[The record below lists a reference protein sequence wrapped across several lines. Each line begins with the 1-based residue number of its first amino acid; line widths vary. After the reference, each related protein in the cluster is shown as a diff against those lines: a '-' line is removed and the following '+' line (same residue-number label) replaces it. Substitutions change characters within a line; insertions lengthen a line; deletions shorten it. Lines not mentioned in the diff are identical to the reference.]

1 MTAPQLAMKDLRRVV
16 IAAAVGNVIEWYDF
30 YIFGSL
36 AALLSVKFFAAGA
49 SGSALI
55 KTVGTFT
62 AGFLIRPF
70 GAFVFGRVGDIVGR
84 KYTFLIT
91 LSGMG
96 LSTAL
101 IGLVPSYAKIG
112 VAAGILL
119 LLLRLIQGL
128 CLGGEYGGAITYV
141 AEHAPDDKRGYYTG
155 WLQTSPTLG
164 IVVSLVVIIVTREL
178 LGTEAFN
185 AWGWRI
191 PFLLSL
197 LMVAIAIYIR
207 LQLQETPI
215 FQAIKAKGQTSSN
228 PWREAF
234 WSQNIRYVLIAS
246 VVVIGEGVV
255 WYSGQF
261 WALYFIQQVQK
272 PDVLHPAIITGAAL
286 LLATPSLIFFG
297 WLSDRIGRKPIIL
310 GGFFLAAVTYY
321 PLYTALGNAA
331 NPASINYPL
340 SILIVAIMVSYVGMV
355 YGPIGAFLAEYF
367 PARIRYSS
375 VSVPYHI
382 GNGWG
387 GGLVP
392 VITTAAYVT
401 AQNAGLSMSQ
411 SLGHALVYPI
421 TVPAVAF
428 LLGLFLMPETR
439 KISISQ
445 PSRSTARGPRSPPAP
460 PEEWRPTD
468 GGAAGARSAR
478 AAGGRHRDTPRAAA
492 RPANGAAPGARARRG
507 ARRRPDTWR
516 RALGPA
522 PRRPDHLAA
531 GARIPSSWSRSRRR
545 SSRWYP
551 RRRPRTRRSGD
562 VPPRA
567 PAAPSPRAPSA
578 RRSTPDRAGRRLRS
592 PPRPA
597 RARSPRSRRQ
607 RRRAARTPVTSP
619 RDGGARPARVHAAA
633 AACPVRS
640 ASGPARATP

>member
-1 MTAPQLAMKDLRRVV
+1 MTAPALAVKDLRRVV

-49 SGSALI
+49 AGSALI
-55 KTVGTFT
+55 KTVGTST

-96 LSTAL
+96 LATAL

-112 VAAGILL
+112 ATAGIILL
-119 LLLRLIQGL
+119 FLRLIQGL

-164 IVVSLVVIIVTREL
+164 IVVSLVVIILTREV

-215 FQAIKAKGQTSSN
+215 FQAIKAKGQTSTN

-234 WSQNIRYVLIAS
+234 WSQNIKFVLIAS
-246 VVVIGEGVV
+246 IIVIGEGVV

-261 WALYFIQQVQK
+261 WALYFLQQVSK
-272 PDVLHPAIITGAAL
+272 VDPINTALIVGAGL
-286 LLATPSLIFFG
+286 LIGTPTLILFG
-297 WLSDRIGRKPIIL
+297 WLSDIIGRKPIIL
-310 GGFFLAAVTYY
+310 GGFLLAAVTYY
-321 PLYTALGNAA
+321 PLYTWLGTVTKPGA
-331 NPASINYPL
+331 INYPVA
-340 SILIVAIMVSYVGMV
+340 ILIVAILVSYVGMV

-367 PARIRYSS
+367 PGRIRYTS

-392 VITTAAYVT
+392 FLTSSAFQATGSVG
-401 AQNAGLSMSQ
+401 NALI
-411 SLGHALVYPI
+411 YPI
-421 TVPAVAF
+421 AVPAVCF
-428 LLGLFLMPETR
+428 VLGLFLMPETR
-439 KISISQ
+439 KMSIWQ
-445 PSRSTARGPRSPPAP
+445 EQPAP
-460 PEEWRPTD
+460 
-468 GGAAGARSAR
+468 AR
-478 AAGGRHRDTPRAAA
+478 
-492 RPANGAAPGARARRG
+492 
-507 ARRRPDTWR
+507 
-516 RALGPA
+516 
-522 PRRPDHLAA
+522 
-531 GARIPSSWSRSRRR
+531 
-545 SSRWYP
+545 
-551 RRRPRTRRSGD
+551 
-562 VPPRA
+562 
-567 PAAPSPRAPSA
+567 
-578 RRSTPDRAGRRLRS
+578 
-592 PPRPA
+592 
-597 RARSPRSRRQ
+597 
-607 RRRAARTPVTSP
+607 
-619 RDGGARPARVHAAA
+619 
-633 AACPVRS
+633 
-640 ASGPARATP
+640 

>member
-1 MTAPQLAMKDLRRVV
+1 MTAPQLSFKALRRVV

-36 AALLSVKFFAAGA
+36 AAILSVQFFAQGTSGA
-49 SGSALI
+49 ALI

-70 GAFVFGRVGDIVGR
+70 GAFLFGRIGDLVGR

-112 VAAGILL
+112 ALAGVLL

-141 AEHAPDDKRGYYTG
+141 AEYAPDEKRGYYTG

-164 IVVSLVVIIVTREL
+164 IVVSLAVIIATREI
-178 LGTEAFN
+178 LGTTAWA

-197 LMVAIAIYIR
+197 VMVAIAIYIR

-215 FQAIKAKGQTSSN
+215 FQAIKAKGQTATN

-234 WSQNIRYVLIAS
+234 LSENIKYVVIAS
-246 VVVIGEGVV
+246 IVVIGEGVV

-261 WALYFIQQVQK
+261 WAYYFLQQVMK
-272 PDVLHPAIITGAAL
+272 PDVLRPAVITGIAL

-310 GGFFLAAVTYY
+310 AGFFLAAVTYY

-331 NPASINYPL
+331 NPANINYPVAV
-340 SILIVAIMVSYVGMV
+340 IIVAIMVSYVGMV

-367 PARIRYSS
+367 PARIRYTS

-392 VITTAAYVT
+392 VITTAAY
-401 AQNAGLSMSQ
+401 LSTH
-411 SLGHALVYPI
+411 SLGNALLYPI
-421 TVPAVAF
+421 IVPSVAF
-428 LLGLFLMPETR
+428 LLSLFLMPETR
-439 KISISQ
+439 KISIWQ
-445 PSRSTARGPRSPPAP
+445 PAEVR
-460 PEEWRPTD
+460 
-468 GGAAGARSAR
+468 AGAR
-478 AAGGRHRDTPRAAA
+478 G
-492 RPANGAAPGARARRG
+492 
-507 ARRRPDTWR
+507 
-516 RALGPA
+516 
-522 PRRPDHLAA
+522 
-531 GARIPSSWSRSRRR
+531 
-545 SSRWYP
+545 
-551 RRRPRTRRSGD
+551 
-562 VPPRA
+562 
-567 PAAPSPRAPSA
+567 
-578 RRSTPDRAGRRLRS
+578 
-592 PPRPA
+592 
-597 RARSPRSRRQ
+597 
-607 RRRAARTPVTSP
+607 
-619 RDGGARPARVHAAA
+619 
-633 AACPVRS
+633 
-640 ASGPARATP
+640 

>member
-36 AALLSVKFFAAGA
+36 AILLASKFFGQSA
-49 SGSALI
+49 SGSDLI
-55 KTVGTFT
+55 KYVGTFT

-70 GAFVFGRVGDIVGR
+70 GAFLFGRIGDLVGR

-112 VAAGILL
+112 ALAGVLL

-141 AEHAPDDKRGYYTG
+141 AEYAPDEKRGYYTG

-164 IVVSLVVIIVTREL
+164 IVVSLAVVVGTRQL
-178 LGTEAFN
+178 VGTEAFS

-197 LMVAIAIYIR
+197 VMVAIAIYIR
-207 LQLQETPI
+207 LQLAETPI
-215 FQAIKAKGQTSSN
+215 FQAIKAKGQTAAN

-234 WSQNIRYVLIAS
+234 LSENIKYVVIAS
-246 VVVIGEGVV
+246 IVVIGEGVV
-255 WYSGQF
+255 WYSSQF
-261 WALYFIQQVQK
+261 WAYYFLQQVMK
-272 PDVLHPAIITGAAL
+272 PDILQPAVIAGIAL

-310 GGFFLAAVTYY
+310 AGFLLAAVTYY

-331 NPASINYPL
+331 NPANINYPVA
-340 SILIVAIMVSYVGMV
+340 IIIVAIMVSYVGMV

-367 PARIRYSS
+367 PARIRYTS

-392 VITTAAYVT
+392 VITTAAYVS
-401 AQNAGLSMSQ
+401 AQTAGLSMSQ
-411 SLGHALVYPI
+411 SLGRALVYPI
-421 TVPAVAF
+421 AVPAVAF
-428 LLGLFLMPETR
+428 LLCLFLMPETR
-439 KISISQ
+439 KISIWQ
-445 PSRSTARGPRSPPAP
+445 PS
-460 PEEWRPTD
+460 
-468 GGAAGARSAR
+468 
-478 AAGGRHRDTPRAAA
+478 
-492 RPANGAAPGARARRG
+492 N
-507 ARRRPDTWR
+507 
-516 RALGPA
+516 
-522 PRRPDHLAA
+522 
-531 GARIPSSWSRSRRR
+531 
-545 SSRWYP
+545 
-551 RRRPRTRRSGD
+551 
-562 VPPRA
+562 VRA
-567 PAAPSPRAPSA
+567 PAR
-578 RRSTPDRAGRRLRS
+578 G
-592 PPRPA
+592 
-597 RARSPRSRRQ
+597 
-607 RRRAARTPVTSP
+607 
-619 RDGGARPARVHAAA
+619 
-633 AACPVRS
+633 
-640 ASGPARATP
+640 